1 MGVLLVD
8 VNSARTICYSH
19 VKNVKNIFSNS
30 TNFGGFIF
38 YCYLIFECRDTKKN
52 FHPLL
57 YYASNDSFLLR
68 TGVDCD
74 VSIQILCHALA
85 YKYCGTLYK
94 RHPKKSVAAIQKKP
108 IVE

>member
-1 MGVLLVD
+1 MWTAFEQYAIHTLKMWKTYFQTQLISVDLFLLLFDIWEPTYGKNLLSLAMGLV
-8 VNSARTICYSH
+8 
-19 VKNVKNIFSNS
+19 
-30 TNFGGFIF
+30 
-38 YCYLIFECRDTKKN
+38 
-52 FHPLL
+52 

-94 RHPKKSVAAIQKKP
+94 RHPKKSVAALQKKP